1 MGSAETEGWG
11 EYGGRQ
17 KCWDCEE
24 WGRYGASVGVDRS
37 AETVKGGGEY
47 GVSGGRLRGCVVMM
61 VLWYWWYCSN
71 DWCIEMDIGL
81 QYYAY

>member
-1 MGSAETEGWG
+1 M
-11 EYGGRQ
+11 
-17 KCWDCEE
+17 
-24 WGRYGASVGVDRS
+24 GVDRS